1 MTEVTVKQF
10 AEVVGVP
17 TDRLLTQL
25 VEAGLE
31 VTDENATISDS
42 EKTRLL
48 EFLRQ
53 SHGKR
58 SSLSV
63 GGASKITLKR
73 KTQSELRAT
82 VPAGRGPAGRGA
94 LRTARPEAKTV
105 TVEVR
110 KKRTYVKRA
119 DLVAE
124 EQERLDQEAEEKARL
139 RAEEEA
145 RNEALR
151 QEREA
156 DRKKQEEEAAA
167 QHSRKICNIIRSL
180 GAVANI
186 QNIQNVEE
194 SLLEVARTINKRKK
208 GILQR
213 LKKSSTPHH
222 TAILSAAIATMGKIG
237 TANSEAFLKKIAGAK
252 TAQAEAARKAIEDIR
267 LRYAK
272 QQEVEAPAK
281 A

>member
-25 VEAGLE
+25 GEAGLDIS
-31 VTDENATISDS
+31 DENAMISDN

-58 SSLSV
+58 SALSV

-94 LRTARPEAKTV
+94 LRTARPETKTV
-105 TVEVR
+105 SVEVR

-124 EQERLDQEAEEKARL
+124 EQDRLDQEAEEKARL

-145 RNEALR
+145 RNEVVRL
-151 QEREA
+151 EREA
-156 DRKKQEEEAAA
+156 ARKKQEEEQAA
-167 QHSRKICNIIRSL
+167 
-180 GAVANI
+180 
-186 QNIQNVEE
+186 EE
-194 SLLEVARTINKRKK
+194 A
-208 GILQR
+208 R
-213 LKKSSTPHH
+213 LKTERE
-222 TAILSAAIATMGKIG
+222 ARQQAAEEARQQALASADT
-237 TANSEAFLKKIAGAK
+237 
-252 TAQAEAARKAIEDIR
+252 RKATAR
-267 LRYAK
+267 
-272 QQEVEAPAK
+272 
-281 A
+281 